1 MAEDAETKKIAKLD
15 FDIEKSLSSLDKID
29 LKLKTISESS
39 EKYAKKI
46 GQSLGSGIDKKTIDT
61 NIKAVEKSYDGL
73 SKYEKNR
80 AADVA
85 AYRQKQEI
93 KTTETLKREAAKQE
107 KSITTLY
114 DKISNYA
121 GTYLIYQGF
130 NVLKKSIGEVI
141 DEMVELESSMVQIDR
156 VLNESSL
163 NLDNYRDKLMQ
174 IAYDYGNSMDNVA
187 DIALRLAQAGYDSN
201 EVLAL
206 TQKTLLALNTAE
218 LNATQATDDM
228 VAVMAQWGLMTGSA
242 TEQAEN
248 YGNIID
254 KINKVADN
262 FPTTSQDIM
271 DALKKT
277 SSAFNLAGAS
287 IDETIALI
295 TAAEVASQRGGKVIG
310 TALSNITQQLKDEKR
325 LNIAESLGL
334 NFFTDEKKT
343 QFKGI
348 VDIFAE
354 MSQKMQQ
361 LKDAGKENS
370 TEMQELLS
378 IFTVFRRNIGSS
390 LLGQMSGEDN
400 TYLQV
405 LNDSLTATGY
415 SLQENAKYMATAK
428 AAQEQFNVS
437 LLQLKTEVWDK
448 GVEGVYRDMLS
459 FGTDLVKGLTDLID
473 KFGLLPTTVGAATL
487 AFTALNK
494 NLRASE
500 WIKMGEAVKKVR
512 IAFQESETGN
522 IKYNKVLKGT
532 NSTFRDYVKSTE
544 NGKVSLAGYTKYLI
558 NTKAETI
565 LLTAKT
571 IILQAAISAGLT
583 LAITAL
589 VKGIDDWIH
598 QEEKAIE
605 KNNQLKQEAEDA
617 ASELNQEV
625 TSIQDLTK
633 EYKEF
638 SDTMNRSKDKN
649 KLVDTE
655 NVNKAYEL
663 QTKINDA
670 IKDSGK
676 QVQLVTET
684 TNEYGE
690 KVKTVNSQYQDQLN
704 LLRTIAFEKKQEE
717 ARELKAAME
726 LAKANVVGVRTQD
739 KTGWTD
745 SYSNQLS
752 RAGIDRSFGGRNQA
766 HISTSSGLMGEHHMV
781 QSDYFEFL
789 NTLAPE
795 EQLKT
800 LKEWNEKLDEAASK
814 GENVADVSKYVK
826 EQLSELQGQYK
837 TLTEA
842 TEKYTNAL
850 SELYALS
857 GQVDVFDTILQ
868 SIADS
873 YQNIEGPNKLIE
885 DIQGINEQFRE
896 GKIDTEEYFN
906 NLQEQIKSIDFS
918 TTGEELEAYQAIFA
932 ATTETM
938 AEGLEQLISG
948 LESGV
953 INFADYS
960 SGVKEAAENTLDLY
974 VKQNDLQNIDGVWKN
989 AAGAVDEYANSLQDA
1004 LNGMNEMV
1012 DLMPVIADNYDYIAQ
1027 HANEAGE
1034 AAFKHSDVSSQAYQD
1049 LANNVAASLNKMKND
1064 NNQAYQAI
1072 TNAVFQATTSMT
1084 NEQKQ
1089 ANNWINQALL
1099 SDANALNAALNES
1112 ANQLAVN
1119 TNRVTSSMG
1128 NVLSA
1133 LGNAISGF
1141 KYKITATP
1149 RITGSF
1155 GLSKDANGIPNG
1167 IRLPSFGFDIT
1178 GEGGSSLQ
1186 NLGSS
1191 LKTFGSDLQSYAS
1204 SKFRYNALKSSVGNY
1219 SSSGSPNIGSSG
1231 GYSGGGSSGRGSSG
1245 RGSSGGGS
1253 SSSRTSSKDTE
1264 YEERL
1269 AKFTETLEKMEEKEE
1284 AWVKKQKELGMLSNS
1299 DMLYITQQRLNKY
1312 NEYLKKIKEA
1322 TWMNKEDREKLEEE
1336 YTKKIEDLQLDY
1348 FDYLKGKLD
1357 DQIKEIEKSRDKR
1370 IKLLEEETDREIDL
1384 IKKQKEVEDS
1394 KKERQEIL
1402 DEISYW
1408 EQRSGREAVENLI
1421 KAQKELE
1428 EFDLEAQRNAQIKG
1442 IEERE
1447 KRQKAAIQKQAE
1459 DEINALQKVYDS
1471 KVKIFSET
1479 NRIIYDNSTIAA
1491 KNLYNTYKSNFVDP
1505 LKDELRDINKSN
1517 KSSSRDD
1524 DDDDDDDGDYIDYKI
1539 KRGDTLSGIAKR
1551 YGTTVSKLMKANPYI
1566 KNKNKI
1572 YAGKYLQI
1580 PKFHEGGI
1588 FADDEGLAVLKKNE
1602 MILKPEWTPSML
1614 KMMKYIDNNINK
1626 QGQPINTGNNI
1637 QIDGNLI
1644 NIQTNIKN
1652 ENDMNKLTQKIEKVL
1667 IDKLNIRK

>member
-1 MAEDAETKKIAKLD
+1 MAEEETKKIARLD
-15 FDIEKSLSSLDKID
+15 FGIDKALSSLDKID
-29 LKLKTISESS
+29 TKLKTLSESS

-46 GQSLGSGIDKKTIDT
+46 GQSLGSGIDKKVIDN
-61 NIKAVEKSYDGL
+61 NIKNVQKSYDGL
-73 SKYEKNR
+73 TKYEKNR

-85 AYRQKQEI
+85 AYREKQEI
-93 KTTETLKREAAKQE
+93 KTTEMLKRESAKQE

-130 NVLKKSIGEVI
+130 NVLKRSIGEVI

-163 NLDNYRDKLMQ
+163 NIDNYRDKLMQ
-174 IAYDYGNSMDNVA
+174 VAYDYGNSMDNVS

-242 TEQAEN
+242 TEQAQQ
-248 YGNIID
+248 YGEIID

-262 FPTTSQDIM
+262 YPTTSQDIM

-295 TAAEVASQRGGKVIG
+295 TAAEVASQRGGKTIG
-310 TALSNITQQLKDEKR
+310 TALSNIAQQLKDSKR
-325 LNIAESLGL
+325 LDIAESLGL
-334 NFFTDEKKT
+334 NFFTDAKKT
-343 QFKGI
+343 EFKGL

-354 MSQKMQQ
+354 MSAKMQQ

-370 TEMQELLS
+370 TEMQQLLS

-437 LLQLKTEVWDK
+437 VLQLKTEVWDK
-448 GVEGVYRDMLS
+448 GVEDVYRNMLS
-459 FGTDLVKGLTDLID
+459 FGTDVVKNVTDLID
-473 KFGLLPTTVGAATL
+473 KFGVLPTTVGAATL

-494 NLRASE
+494 NLR
-500 WIKMGEAVKKVR
+500 G
-512 IAFQESETGN
+512 FTFNSETSS
-522 IKYNKVLKGT
+522 I
-532 NSTFRDYVKSTE
+532 E
-544 NGKVSLAGYTKYLI
+544 LAGFFKKIKEGAASVDRTKLALGRLEDGTMAVTNVSKSGI
-558 NTKAETI
+558 RVFAESAASTTAYAGK
-565 LLTAKT
+565 LALTTAKT
-571 IILQAAISAGLT
+571 IALEAATVALNAAISLGIS

-589 VKGIDDWIH
+589 VTAIDNWIH
-598 QEEKAIE
+598 AEEKAIE
-605 KNNQLKQEAEDA
+605 RNNELKQQAEDA
-617 ASELNQEV
+617 ATELNQEV

-638 SDTMNRSKDKN
+638 ADTMKKNKDKN

-684 TNEYGE
+684 TNKYEE
-690 KVKTVNSQYQDQLN
+690 KVQSVNKEYQDQLN

-717 ARELKAAME
+717 ARELKTAME
-726 LAKANVVGVRTQD
+726 LAKANVVGVNTAG
-739 KTGWTD
+739 KTVGWTD
-745 SYSNQLS
+745 SYSEQLR
-752 RAGIDRSFGGRNQA
+752 RAGVDRSFGGRNQA
-766 HISTSSGLMGEHHMV
+766 YRDSGFTGEGRQV
-781 QSDYFEFL
+781 QKDYFEFL

-800 LKEWNEKLDEAASK
+800 LKEWDKALDEAASK

-826 EQLSELQGQYK
+826 EQLTELQGQYK

-857 GQVDVFDTILQ
+857 GQVDVFDTILS

-873 YQNIEGPNKLIE
+873 YSNIEGPNKLIE

-948 LESGV
+948 LESGT

-974 VKQNDLQNIDGVWKN
+974 VKQNDLQNIDGIWKN
-989 AAGAVDEYANSLQDA
+989 AAGAVDEYANSLQGA
-1004 LNGMNEMV
+1004 LNGMNEMAQ
-1012 DLMPVIADNYDYIAQ
+1012 LMPVIADNYDYIAQ

-1034 AAFKHSDVSSQAYQD
+1034 AAFKHSDTSSKAYQT
-1049 LANNVAASLNKMKND
+1049 LANNMANSLAQMESK

-1072 TNAVFQATTSMT
+1072 TNAVYTATKASADEVARGNSYI
-1084 NEQKQ
+1084 NEV
-1089 ANNWINQALL
+1089 LL

-1112 ANQLAVN
+1112 ASQLATN
-1119 TNRVTSSMG
+1119 TNKVTTSMG

-1133 LGNAISGF
+1133 LGDAISGF
-1141 KYKITATP
+1141 DYKITATP
-1149 RITGSF
+1149 FKEGSF
-1155 GLSKDANGIPNG
+1155 GITTNEFGIPTG
-1167 IRLPSFGFDIT
+1167 IQLPSFGFKLT
-1178 GEGGSSLQ
+1178 GEGGSSIQ
-1186 NLGSS
+1186 GLGSA
-1191 LKTFGSDLQSYAS
+1191 LKTFGSDLKDYSS
-1204 SKFRYNALKSSVGNY
+1204 SKFRYTTLKSAVGNY
-1219 SSSGSPNIGSSG
+1219 SSSGAPKIGS
-1231 GYSGGGSSGRGSSG
+1231 GS
-1245 RGSSGGGS
+1245 GSSGGGS
-1253 SSSRTSSKDTE
+1253 SGKKSSGGGSSSKSSSKEDDA
-1264 YEERL
+1264 YKKRL
-1269 AKFTETLEKMEEKEE
+1269 QKFTETLEKMEDKEE
-1284 AWVKKQKELGMLSNS
+1284 AWVKKQKELGLLSNK
-1299 DMLYITQQRLNKY
+1299 DMLYITQQRIKKY
-1312 NEYLKKIKEA
+1312 EEYLKKIKQA
-1322 TWMNKEDREKLEEE
+1322 TWMNAEDRAKLEEE
-1336 YTKKIEDLQLDY
+1336 YTKKLQQSQLDY
-1348 FDYLKGKLD
+1348 FDYLKEKLD
-1357 DQIKEIEKSRDKR
+1357 DEVKAIEDARDKK
-1370 IKLLEEETDREIDL
+1370 IKALEEETD
-1384 IKKQKEVEDS
+1384 KKIALL
-1394 KKERQEIL
+1394 KKERTAEKDANERQDIL

-1408 EQRSGREAVENLI
+1408 EQRTGREAVENLAKAREKLI
-1421 KAQKELE
+1421 EFDRDAEIDAKIEALEAEEKAQKASLE
-1428 EFDLEAQRNAQIKG
+1428 QQAQN
-1442 IEERE
+1442 
-1447 KRQKAAIQKQAE
+1447 
-1459 DEINALQKVYDS
+1459 EIDALQKSYEA
-1471 KVKIFSET
+1471 KVKAFSESDK
-1479 NRIIYDNSTIAA
+1479 IIYDNSVIAS
-1491 KNLYNTYKSNFVDP
+1491 KNLYNAYKTNFVDP
-1505 LKDELRDINKSN
+1505 LSKELKNINKTTTSTKTSTKTSGNSLEN
-1517 KSSSRDD
+1517 KSVSQ
-1524 DDDDDDDGDYIDYKI
+1524 
-1539 KRGDTLSGIAKR
+1539 LAKE
-1551 YGTTVSKLMKANPYI
+1551 VI
-1566 KNKNKI
+1566 
-1572 YAGKYLQI
+1572 AGKWGNGAARKKALGSRYAEVQAEVNRRYRTG
-1580 PKFHEGGI
+1580 KFHSGGKVGGTKE
-1588 FADDEGLAVLKKNE
+1588 AYALLKPHE
-1602 MILKPEWTPSML
+1602 VILKPEWANSL
-1614 KMMKYIDNNINK
+1614 ERMMKYFDNVT
-1626 QGQPINTGNNI
+1626 QGKTEGLNSGARIEVEGNLVNI
-1637 QIDGNLI
+1637 QASVRNQSDVDAIGQKVEKILKEKF
-1644 NIQTNIKN
+1644 NIK
-1652 ENDMNKLTQKIEKVL
+1652 K
-1667 IDKLNIRK
+1667 